1 MRVGGVLA
9 IALALAFALVA
20 GCLAADDAPQDAPVR
35 AAATQLTI
43 PSCVPAGQAFDIV
56 VRLVNEEPRAG
67 SALLLVDAQ
76 QWGHLVN
83 ERVHLEANETRDV
96 RETAAIRLAGP
107 WQVYVNVPTP
117 RVGEVTLRVVEG
129 AC

>member
-1 MRVGGVLA
+1 MRVA
-9 IALALAFALVA
+9 AALLLLAFV

-35 AAATQLTI
+35 AAATQLTL

-96 RETAAIRLAGP
+96 RETAAIGLAGP
-107 WQVYVNVPTP
+107 WQVYVSSPDP
-117 RVGEVTLRVVEG
+117 RVAETRLRVSDG
-129 AC
+129 PC

>member
-1 MRVGGVLA
+1 MRVGGA
-9 IALALAFALVA
+9 FAFALA
-20 GCLAADDAPQDAPVR
+20 SAFACGCLAADDAPQDAAIR
-35 AAATQLTI
+35 AATTQLSI

-83 ERVHLEANETRDV
+83 ERVRLEANETRDV
-96 RETAAIRLAGP
+96 RETATIGLSGP
-107 WQVYVNVPTP
+107 WQVYVSSPDP
-117 RVGEVTLRVVEG
+117 RVGETRLRVADG
-129 AC
+129 PC